1 MNLPLFQGRRW
12 FAAMI
17 DSVVI
22 CMIVSL
28 HSPKKTS
35 MLRREASN
43 TTNVWYQ
50 DGADNSGFAP
60 VQGDFAS

>member
-12 FAAMI
+12 FVAMV

-28 HSPKKTS
+28 HFSKKTS
-35 MLRREASN
+35 MLQRGASN

-50 DGADNSGFAP
+50 DGAVKFGFTP